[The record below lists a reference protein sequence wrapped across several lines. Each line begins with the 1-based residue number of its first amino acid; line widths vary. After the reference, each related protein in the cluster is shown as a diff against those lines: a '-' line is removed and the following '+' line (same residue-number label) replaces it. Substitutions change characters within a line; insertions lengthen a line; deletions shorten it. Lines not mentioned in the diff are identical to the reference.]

1 LTSMDVISKEGMLY
15 LQAVKFGKRTWR
27 KIWGMLFKPSS
38 TGVGRLEIYTVL
50 DTNAITDQKKAGRQ
64 KTPER
69 KVVRL
74 SDCLSVTPAPNEAC
88 LQGCTAFYINTTQCT
103 YTMASTTS
111 QEWIS
116 ALCFLAFQDPGETD
130 RGGLERGND
139 LTMEDNVLYS
149 SWKAVTVQ
157 STEASRRCKL
167 AGDYLV
173 SPDKDAVILL
183 AINTCHVIYHWP
195 YRFLRKFGQV
205 EGGFSIEAGRRC
217 ESGEGIFIFLSTQG
231 SLIFQA
237 ISEQCSV
244 LRRSPLHPRSC
255 EQTPVILPT
264 TSNRPS
270 GQDGSA
276 NLYASIKHTSDTSQ
290 LDLMQ
295 LSSVKPHVSCT
306 KEAVGEEDE
315 DEDEQYHSLEALKL
329 DIDTGDSI
337 YYNLKRATPPLIRK
351 DEFKPETD
359 NSEYIYSTVKLVK
372 SPSNPELQPVPQ
384 PPPCT
389 ISQSAS
395 HILPKP
401 KYQRQPPVSNYVQP
415 GYNAQ
420 AQAVDDMKE
429 MEGAINPSLYV
440 TPTEAPGSFKHRLAE
455 IISKDL
461 AKFQTPLPSRVNSPT
476 FSQ

>member
-1 LTSMDVISKEGMLY
+1 
-15 LQAVKFGKRTWR
+15 
-27 KIWGMLFKPSS
+27 MLFKPSS

-116 ALCFLAFQDPGETD
+116 ALCFLAFQKDPGETD

-149 SWKAVTVQ
+149 SWKADLTAPPNRYQVTVQ

-244 LRRSPLHPRSC
+244 LRRSPLHPRS
-255 EQTPVILPT
+255 
-264 TSNRPS
+264 
-270 GQDGSA
+270 
-276 NLYASIKHTSDTSQ
+276 Y
-290 LDLMQ
+290 LMQ